1 MRGESWGGV
10 IDAPSLIPLAKDI
23 VLAALAADVSACL
36 GERRLFG
43 VRVSS
48 SATCDPE
55 RLPSVRRCGLYAL
68 PLLTGDPIGDE
79 TKELCRDDGGVDDE
93 KLP

>member
-1 MRGESWGGV
+1 MNE
-10 IDAPSLIPLAKDI
+10 DPSPFMPLAVDI
-23 VLAALAADVSACL
+23 VLAADASAGL
-36 GERRLFG
+36 EEMGLFG
-43 VRVSS
+43 VRTSS
-48 SATCDPE
+48 SASEPE
-55 RLPSVRRCGLYAL
+55 RLPRERRWGLYIV